1 MPRYLITMFLL
12 AATVLASCGD
22 DDVAADA
29 AQHGTDDVGQ
39 TEGTGSAGES
49 AEAFCLGWNSSEP
62 PPPDADIETAFT
74 ALLASAEALAEV
86 APDEIAE
93 ASRTWVEMERTIG
106 DHIAS
111 YDWDL
116 DAPYLPEETAAR
128 DRALRE
134 VEGFAEREC

>member
-39 TEGTGSAGES
+39 TEGTESTGES
-49 AEAFCLGWNSSEP
+49 AEAFCLGWNSFEP

-111 YDWDL
+111 YDWDP

-128 DRALRE
+128 DRALHE